1 MQVEPLHI
9 VCIDRILLDSIILFT
24 IVEVLT
30 PSISNTVFDC
40 RYLLDGNGID
50 AISQVVG
57 AQRDTGPVTASSSS
71 TKQSFLS
78 LRFACMMFCVSV
90 SRGGVFGQG
99 EGEEICVEVFFCE
112 IKEPKILLFLRC

>member
-40 RYLLDGNGID
+40 RYLLDRNGID

-57 AQRDTGPVTASSSS
+57 VTASSSS

-99 EGEEICVEVFFCE
+99 GGEEICVEAFFCE